1 MKRYLMALMLLLIP
15 TVAVAG
21 LKADISW
28 VDNSN
33 NETKF
38 ELERKVGTGTFSPL
52 VATAPNV
59 TTFADTNIM
68 PGETYGWRVRACN
81 DLGCSSYSGEAV
93 ATAPDIPVS
102 PGTITVIITVTIVP

>member
-1 MKRYLMALMLLLIP
+1 MKRYLMALILLLIP
-15 TVAVAG
+15 TIAVAE
-21 LKADISW
+21 LKADINW

-38 ELERKVGTGTFSPL
+38 ELERRVGTGAFSLL

-59 TTFADTNIM
+59 TTFADTNIV

-81 DLGCSSYSGEAV
+81 DLGCSGFSGEAV

-102 PGTITVIITVTIVP
+102 PGTVTVIIIVVP